1 VTSIAGP
8 GDRLGRPPSD
18 VTFRSARDEDLAEC
32 ADIWRIAIDDYLG
45 RLGEPALPL
54 QLGPTIRLF
63 RHLRSTDPERF
74 VVAATGD
81 ERLVGFASAVERG
94 RLWFLSMLFVRPEVQ
109 AAGLGR
115 ALMDRVMP
123 DGVSPGRTG
132 AGSAGDRA
140 FATATDSAQ
149 PVSNALYAT
158 YGVVPRVPLLR
169 LVGLPDREPSQA
181 LPAGLRAEAVPPGP
195 AHRTAVDAPVSAIDR
210 ELLGFAHPADH
221 AWLAA
226 EDRRLVVYRS
236 PAGVPVAYGYTSA
249 AGRLGPV
256 AALDADL
263 LAPVLGHLMGAVEPR
278 GVFATWV
285 PGSADRAVVALLK
298 AGLRLEKFP
307 VLLCWDRPM
316 VDFSRYLPISPGL
329 L

>member
-8 GDRLGRPPSD
+8 GGRLGRPRSD
-18 VTFRSARDEDLAEC
+18 VTYRPARDEDLAEC

-54 QLGPTIRLF
+54 EVGPTIRLY
-63 RHLRSTDPERF
+63 RHLRSTDPDRF
-74 VVAATGD
+74 IVAADGD
-81 ERLVGFASAVERG
+81 RLLGFASAVERDP
-94 RLWFLSMLFVRPEVQ
+94 LWFLSMLFVRPEVQ

-115 ALMDRVMP
+115 ELMDRVMP
-123 DGVSPGRTG
+123 AGRPG
-132 AGSAGDRA
+132 AGGVAERTL
-140 FATATDSAQ
+140 ATATDSAQ
-149 PVSNALYAT
+149 PISNGLYASS
-158 YGVVPRVPLLR
+158 GIVPRVPLLR
-169 LVGLPDREPSQA
+169 LVGLPEREPFA
-181 LPAGLRAEAVPPGP
+181 PLPAGVTAAMVPAGRDHRA
-195 AHRTAVDAPVSAIDR
+195 AVDGSVSALDR
-210 ELLGFAHPADH
+210 ELLGFAHPEDH

-236 PAGVPVAYGYTSA
+236 AAGEPLAYGYTSA

-256 AALDADL
+256 AARDADL
-263 LAPVLGHLMGAVEPR
+263 LGPVLGHLMAAVEPR

-285 PGSADRAVVALLK
+285 PGSADAAVVSLLR

-307 VLLCWDRPM
+307 VLLCWDRPL
-316 VDFSRYLPISPGL
+316 VDFARYLPISPGL